1 MNTERNQMSDKELW
15 QSLATDGVATAVS
28 DLDFAAWLE
37 GRLTEE
43 EAASIEA
50 TVAADPEMRR
60 AALELAEILGRKL
73 PVAPSRMAVRAQA
86 LVGFA
91 AEGQGR
97 PSWLAPLVALFGA
110 GLALERGAMAGMAV
124 AIAAVGFLMGG
135 GLGDSYAHQKQAR
148 ATISTH
154 STFGFDTTNQLNDL
168 FADNG

>member
-50 TVAADPEMRR
+50 AVAGDPEMRR
-60 AALELAEILGRKL
+60 AALELAEILGKEL

-86 LVGFA
+86 LVGF
-91 AEGQGR
+91 EVERQGR
-97 PSWLAPLVALFGA
+97 PGWLAPLVALFGA
-110 GLALERGAMAGMAV
+110 GLALERGAMAGIAV

-135 GLGDSYAHQKQAR
+135 GLGDTYAHQKQAR
-148 ATISTH
+148 ATISH
-154 STFGFDTTNQLNDL
+154 FFGVDTTNQLNDL